1 MPPFPRLFKPN
12 QPDGTALTEQR
23 GRPLPGLEAGGG
35 FFEAGVK
42 GGGREEI
49 SHEGLVSLRSAH
61 RGRNVRRH
69 PDLTASNAKWS
80 RAECRSRPGDHLWT
94 LPSSSPTG
102 VQTCLPP
109 GLLWG
114 FVLGLVRLLLTS
126 VLGVNRT
133 ANRQS

>member
-1 MPPFPRLFKPN
+1 AVFHCHLPTKRACAVQRTFTFVVALFLGVSSICVGRRL
-12 QPDGTALTEQR
+12 G
-23 GRPLPGLEAGGG
+23 
-35 FFEAGVK
+35 
-42 GGGREEI
+42 
-49 SHEGLVSLRSAH
+49 HEGLVSHRSAV
-61 RGRNVRRH
+61 RGRNVRHH

-114 FVLGLVRLLLTS
+114 FVLGPVWLLLTS

>member
-1 MPPFPRLFKPN
+1 MRRIVGL
-12 QPDGTALTEQR
+12 GT
-23 GRPLPGLEAGGG
+23 
-35 FFEAGVK
+35 
-42 GGGREEI
+42 EEI
-49 SHEGLVSLRSAH
+49 SHEGLVSLRSAR
-61 RGRNVRRH
+61 RGRNARHH

-114 FVLGLVRLLLTS
+114 FVLGPVRLLLAS
-126 VLGVNRT
+126 VLCANIKLRARRT
-133 ANRQS
+133 ATRHS